1 MMTLE
6 EMGIEVKGA
15 VAMVRGFLEVFRGMA
30 SESCLD
36 DDAEDELFSKTLEA
50 FAATIKRTFEN
61 KYLLLWC
68 EPEGASV
75 YVLDSM
81 RIAQDWKSGAEEL
94 FERHPIPDS
103 DDPEYDE
110 FLRRSRFACIIT
122 YDQFDE
128 FAGDDLYNLNCY
140 CVDETGLSYCFTDTT
155 AITRA
160 RESGRI

>member
-6 EMGIEVKGA
+6 EMGNEVKGA
-15 VAMVRGFLEVFRGMA
+15 MAMVRGFQEVFRGMA

-36 DDAEDELFSKTLEA
+36 DDAGDELFSKTLEA
-50 FAATIKRTFEN
+50 FAATVKRTFEN
-61 KYLLLWC
+61 KWLLLWSD
-68 EPEGASV
+68 PEGVCV

-81 RIAQDWKSGAEEL
+81 RVAQEWKSGAEEL
-94 FERHPIPDS
+94 FERNLIPDS
-103 DDPEYDE
+103 DDHEYDE
-110 FLRRSRFACIIT
+110 FLRQSRFACIIT
-122 YDQFDE
+122 YDQFVE

-140 CVDETGLSYCFTDTT
+140 CVDETGLTYCFTDTT